1 MSKKQKEI
9 LQIKLVF
16 LGDAGVGKTSI
27 ISRYVENYFSDDQM
41 ASSLSTYIEK
51 IEWINKKQ
59 QFVKFI
65 IWDTVGAEKYM
76 SLSKLFYKDTDAFI
90 LIYSIANKSSLD
102 SLYFWFQN
110 LKNISD
116 KEPSKKK

>member
-1 MSKKQKEI
+1 MSKKQKEF

-27 ISRYVENYFSDDQM
+27 ISRYVENYFSDAQM
-41 ASSLSTYIEK
+41 ASSSSTRIEK

-65 IWDTVGAEKYM
+65 IWDTVGAEKYR

-90 LIYSIANKSSLD
+90 LIYSIANKSTLD